1 MSSYRIVFGRFA
13 GFCLAAFGLCA
24 SAATVSVSGFKGTVY
39 GPGEVT
45 LAFSGV
51 SAAQELWVAWDD
63 SDKGTD
69 ITQWKES
76 EQLDT
81 IASGAT
87 SASYRLP
94 DDARPGRAAR
104 FFLFPAGG
112 TYPLAYIR
120 STGTQY
126 IDTGVYPDPH
136 TAASMTF
143 LLDDMDTRQQRTFG
157 VGDNTNGFVFASYVN
172 GSGLWAWAAKDHF
185 GNWSSSGNMPLHR
198 RATITLDAHNQL
210 YTLQQE
216 GIADYTYTLT
226 KVASVAGHQTLTS
239 SLPLY
244 LLAYKNLSGSIAGY
258 GKMRV
263 YSASVSLTNAVVRN
277 FAPYVQSGVAGLM
290 DTVHNQFYANGGT
303 GAFIA
308 GGRGDGTGGAA
319 SDPLDLTTAR
329 SEDVFADA
337 YIWMRG
343 MAVDMNSNHV
353 LDVGEITNSLNTVA
367 LTTGSYGA
375 AGHKPVISN
384 EFVRLPGRGVGRQMQ
399 TLYFPQDVVWT
410 NETQTLGYVTP
421 CSVTCG
427 TPLKDFDSHYTW
439 IVRFRPDFSP
449 PLLSSQWLLG
459 FGYGSS
465 RGMMFGLAETSTERR
480 TLRVYTLNDSWNPGE
495 NFVISNGC
503 GWVDFAVTVDGQKV
517 TAYLVKD
524 GLTTPDGDTDIGL
537 LKRASRTYA
546 DSVNLVPNPGSFL
559 RFGTESPQNG
569 TYKMPAPS
577 SGNNHY
583 KCFRGSIQQF
593 ACWKRTLSEQE
604 ILAALG
610 WPRAETWRVGVE
622 NDATTE
628 LSADTAPEGGFDVDG
643 ELWPVPNGG
652 LTNGASVSFKF
663 PVEAGYDDGRAQIFR
678 WKTTSDSAAGLL
690 GVAVNGKSLGKRQ
703 IKAGATQSWFV
714 PAAALTVGTNTLT
727 VTRIDGGAGVV
738 KLDAA
743 ALGGGWQVGR
753 RDDDWTDF
761 GHEGAVSNEYHVV
774 DGNMRH
780 VPRAM
785 PCTGTG
791 DHTKSRELW
800 HAVMPRSL
808 AGEYDWILHFRTG
821 PEGGGTGTRL
831 CIDLNGERL
840 ATKDAPGTK
849 TDHPFAI
856 PRELLKAGENV
867 FSFLNDT
874 QSGTA
879 YISIDSVWLE
889 PVAPEVGTIFMLR

>member
-1 MSSYRIVFGRFA
+1 MKRMSFVIG
-13 GFCLAAFGLCA
+13 LAAIAVSTTLP
-24 SAATVSVSGFKGTVY
+24 AATVFVSSFKGTVY
-39 GPGEVT
+39 GPGEAT
-45 LAFSGV
+45 LAFTGV
-51 SAAQELWVAWDD
+51 NAAQELWVAWDD
-63 SDKGTD
+63 ADKGAD
-69 ITQWKES
+69 ISQWKES

-81 IASGAT
+81 IASGTTAAT
-87 SASYRLP
+87 NRLP
-94 DDARPGRAAR
+94 DDARSGRTAR
-104 FFLFPAGG
+104 FFLFPA
-112 TYPLAYIR
+112 
-120 STGTQY
+120 S
-126 IDTGVYPDPH
+126 
-136 TAASMTF
+136 
-143 LLDDMDTRQQRTFG
+143 
-157 VGDNTNGFVFASYVN
+157 
-172 GSGLWAWAAKDHF
+172 
-185 GNWSSSGNMPLHR
+185 
-198 RATITLDAHNQL
+198 
-210 YTLQQE
+210 
-216 GIADYTYTLT
+216 
-226 KVASVAGHQTLTS
+226 
-239 SLPLY
+239 
-244 LLAYKNLSGSIAGY
+244 
-258 GKMRV
+258 
-263 YSASVSLTNAVVRN
+263 
-277 FAPYVQSGVAGLM
+277 
-290 DTVHNQFYANGGT
+290 
-303 GAFIA
+303 
-308 GGRGDGTGGAA
+308 AA
-319 SDPLDLTTAR
+319 SDPLDLTAAR

-337 YIWMRG
+337 HIWMRG
-343 MAVDMNSNHV
+343 MAVDTNCNHI

-367 LTTGSYGA
+367 LSTGSYGA

-410 NETQTLGYVTP
+410 NEAQTLGYVTP
-421 CSVTCG
+421 CAVTCG

-439 IVRFRPDFSP
+439 IVRFRPDFSA
-449 PLLSSQWLLG
+449 PLLDTQWLLG

-480 TLRVYTLNDSWNPGE
+480 KLQVHTYNSSWDLGE
-495 NFVISNGC
+495 SFVISNGC

-524 GLTTPDGDTDIGL
+524 GLTTPDGNTDIGL
-537 LKRASRTYA
+537 LKRMSRTYA

-559 RFGTESPQNG
+559 RFGTESTQNG
-569 TYKMPAPS
+569 TYAMPAPS

-583 KCFRGSIQQF
+583 KTFRGSIQQF

-628 LSADTAPEGGFDVDG
+628 LSADKAPEGGFDVDG

-652 LTNGASVSFKF
+652 LTNGVSVTFKF

-678 WKTTSDSAAGLL
+678 WKATSDSAAGLL
-690 GVAVNGKSLGKRQ
+690 GVAVNGKSLGKRP
-703 IKAGATQSWFV
+703 IKPGATQRWFV
-714 PAAALTVGTNTLT
+714 RAAALRVGTNTLT
-727 VTRIDGGAGVV
+727 VTRIDSGTGVV
-738 KLDAA
+738 TLDAA

-785 PCTGTG
+785 PYTGIG
-791 DHTKSRELW
+791 NLTKSRECW

-821 PEGGGTGTRL
+821 PDGGGTGTRL

-849 TDHPFAI
+849 RDHPFAI

-874 QSGTA
+874 QSGTGC
-879 YISIDSVWLE
+879 ISIDSVWLE
-889 PVAPEVGTIFMLR
+889 PVTPRNGMLLRVR

>member
-1 MSSYRIVFGRFA
+1 MKRITFVFG
-13 GFCLAAFGLCA
+13 LAAVAA
-24 SAATVSVSGFKGTVY
+24 STALPAATVSVSSFKGTVY
-39 GPGEVT
+39 GPGEAT
-45 LAFSGV
+45 LAFTGMD
-51 SAAQELWVAWDD
+51 AEQELWVAWDD
-63 SDKGTD
+63 VDKGAD
-69 ITQWKES
+69 ISQWSKS

-81 IASGAT
+81 IASGTT
-87 SASYRLP
+87 SATNRLP
-94 DDARPGRAAR
+94 DDARLGRAAR
-104 FFLFPAGG
+104 FFLLPDGG
-112 TYPLAYIR
+112 T
-120 STGTQY
+120 
-126 IDTGVYPDPH
+126 
-136 TAASMTF
+136 AS
-143 LLDDMDTRQQRTFG
+143 
-157 VGDNTNGFVFASYVN
+157 A
-172 GSGLWAWAAKDHF
+172 
-185 GNWSSSGNMPLHR
+185 
-198 RATITLDAHNQL
+198 
-210 YTLQQE
+210 
-216 GIADYTYTLT
+216 
-226 KVASVAGHQTLTS
+226 
-239 SLPLY
+239 
-244 LLAYKNLSGSIAGY
+244 
-258 GKMRV
+258 
-263 YSASVSLTNAVVRN
+263 
-277 FAPYVQSGVAGLM
+277 
-290 DTVHNQFYANGGT
+290 
-303 GAFIA
+303 
-308 GGRGDGTGGAA
+308 
-319 SDPLDLTTAR
+319 PLDLTAAR

-343 MAVDMNSNHV
+343 MAIDKDGDHV
-353 LDVGEITNSLNTVA
+353 LDVGEITNSLHTVA

-399 TLYFPQDVVWT
+399 TLYFPQEVVWT

-421 CSVTCG
+421 CAVTCG
-427 TPLKDFDSHYTW
+427 TPLTGFDSHYTW
-439 IVRFRPDFSP
+439 IVRFRPDFSEP
-449 PLLSSQWLLG
+449 VLDTQWLLG

-480 TLRVYTLNDSWNPGE
+480 ALRVYTTNGSWDLGE
-495 NFVISNGC
+495 SFVISNGC

-524 GLTTPDGDTDIGL
+524 GPTTPDGNTDIGL

-546 DSVNLVPNPGSFL
+546 GSVNLVPNPGTVL

-569 TYKMPAPS
+569 KYPMPAPS

-604 ILAALG
+604 VLAALG

-652 LTNGASVSFKF
+652 LTNGVSVSFKF
-663 PVEAGYDDGRAQIFR
+663 PIEAGYDDGRAQIFR
-678 WKTTSDSAAGLL
+678 WKATSDSAEGLL
-690 GVAVNGKSLGKRQ
+690 GVAINGKSLGKRP
-703 IKAGATQSWFV
+703 IKAGETQSWV
-714 PAAALTVGTNTLT
+714 VRAAALTVGTNTLT
-727 VTRIDGGAGVV
+727 VTRIDSGTGVV
-738 KLDAA
+738 TLDAA

-761 GHEGAVSNEYHVV
+761 GHEGVASNEYHVV

-785 PCTGTG
+785 PYTG
-791 DHTKSRELW
+791 DGNHTSW

-849 TDHPFAI
+849 KDHPFAI
-856 PRELLKAGENV
+856 SRELLKAGENM

-874 QSGTA
+874 QSGTDS
-879 YISIDSVWLE
+879 ISIDSVWLE
-889 PVAPEVGTIFMLR
+889 PVAPHNGMLMMVP